1 MDRMQEK
8 EVRRRR
14 RIERQRM
21 LRKARKLGKSWNVRD
36 VEVFAQRNAD
46 NMKMCSCNMCRSPR
60 RSFYSKSME
69 KLTMQ
74 ERKFAE
80 ANEIRFGEF

>member
-1 MDRMQEK
+1 MGRMQEK

-21 LRKARKLGKSWNVRD
+21 LRKARKLGKSWSVRD
-36 VEVFAQRNAD
+36 VEWFAVRVAD
-46 NMKMCSCNMCRSPR
+46 NLKMCSCHMCRSPR
-60 RSFYSKSME
+60 RSQYSRSME

-80 ANEIRFGEF
+80 ANGIEFGDF